1 MLNRRNFIKLST
13 TGTAVAVLTPATLL
27 TTGCNDQSIIAT
39 LLAEASTAWSALAS
53 FLGKSL
59 PASIT
64 QAFAQAVAAVK
75 GWVPGTP
82 AQDVVEV
89 LQDAITAIN
98 TYAST
103 GVLTGVWAAATQVI
117 LGLLVNIIEDIDP
130 ASVPPSAAVTQTM
143 LARTAA
149 PPVAQKHF
157 RAGQIPASTL
167 KAQFEA
173 QWLAVTGQKAA

>member
-1 MLNRRNFIKLST
+1 MNRRHFLKLSG
-13 TGTAVAVLTPATLL
+13 TGAAVAVLTPMSML
-27 TTGCNDQSIIAT
+27 TTGCNDQSIIAS
-39 LLAEASTAWSALAS
+39 LLAEASNAWSALAS

-64 QAFAQAVAAVK
+64 QAFTQAVAAVQA
-75 GWVPGTP
+75 WVPGTP

-89 LQDAITAIN
+89 LQDAIAAIN
-98 TYAST
+98 AFAST
-103 GVLTGVWAAATQVI
+103 GVLTGVWAAATQII
-117 LGLLVNIIEDIDP
+117 LGLLVNVIEDIDP
-130 ASVPPSAAVTQTM
+130 ASVPPTAAVTLKM

-149 PPVAQKHF
+149 PPVPQKHF

>member
-1 MLNRRNFIKLST
+1 MKRRSFLSRSL
-13 TGTAVAVLTPATLL
+13 GFCALALVAPGVLL
-27 TTGCNDQSIIAT
+27 TTGCNDQSVIAG
-39 LLAEASTAWSALAS
+39 LLNESITAWNALAA

-98 TYAST
+98 AFAST
-103 GVLTGVWAAATQVI
+103 GVLTGIWAAATQII

-130 ASVPPSAAVTQTM
+130 ASVPPSAAVTQAM
-143 LARTAA
+143 LAKSAA

-157 RAGQIPASTL
+157 RAGSIKPQEL

-173 QWLAVTGQKAA
+173 QWLAVTGRPAA

>member
-1 MLNRRNFIKLST
+1 MQRRTFLQRLTAGAAIALLMPITFIAS
-13 TGTAVAVLTPATLL
+13 A
-27 TTGCNDQSIIAT
+27 CNDQSVIAG
-39 LLAEASTAWSALAS
+39 LLSEAISAWNALAA
-53 FLGKSL
+53 FLGKVL

-64 QAFAQAVAAVK
+64 QAFAQAVAAVQAWK
-75 GWVPGTP
+75 SGTP
-82 AQDVVEV
+82 AQDVVQI
-89 LQDAITAIN
+89 LQDAIAAIN
-98 TYAST
+98 AFAST
-103 GVLTGVWAAATQVI
+103 GVLTGVWAAATQII

-130 ASVPPSAAVTQTM
+130 AAVPPSASVTQAM

-157 RAGQIPASTL
+157 RAGSIKPQEL